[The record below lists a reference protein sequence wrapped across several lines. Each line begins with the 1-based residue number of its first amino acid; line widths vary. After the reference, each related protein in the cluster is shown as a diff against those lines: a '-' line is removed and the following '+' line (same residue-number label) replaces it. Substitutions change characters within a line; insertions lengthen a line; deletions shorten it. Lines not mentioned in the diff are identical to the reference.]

1 MPVELG
7 SAPRGLQRISMSQSS
22 AIPVAVRP
30 GLTLVG
36 VWRTEGDGM
45 PAMGPLFVVREIDVK
60 IIRRVDRNRVTEK
73 V

>member
-1 MPVELG
+1 
-7 SAPRGLQRISMSQSS
+7 MSQSS